1 MRQTLRRGKMQKEQT
16 IRRVDECDRPK
27 TEKRSSSRSVE
38 QPAGAVYIEIE
49 HSYGPRRTSV
59 YRVLEEDERG
69 LSFLVPG
76 EDGFFLEGTPLRF
89 SIIHKDRL
97 RTKHFGFTR
106 SCHPTHSEEGDKIFR
121 IGVQLNDA
129 LRTPPRTEYILRAPR
144 LQAEKGKDFHITFR
158 LAEEEFHYELTDL
171 SRYSAA
177 FACTPEDLLTLRI
190 STVLSDVHILVGKRT
205 IFEGT
210 AAIRR
215 IAPEGK
221 GKPLVVIEPRG
232 LPIDLDAVRKVDLL
246 NAVFEGTSSLIA
258 QHDKYQS
265 VDATFRAMVAD
276 LRFFLE
282 DFRHY
287 LEKPLLD
294 SESREPERV
303 LWEIFPLFFDGL
315 DGKVTRLDSY
325 ATELDLSPE
334 MAWLHRQYYQKN
346 LLSLFVA
353 APYNHRIYFKPN
365 GYPGDFEMMRI
376 VHRDGFEGATLF
388 GKMLNKY
395 STSIPIA
402 RAVRERTA
410 YFKERL
416 AAELVRNPGL
426 MVLSVASG
434 PALEFDAL
442 LAQTPALADGLSVTL
457 LDQEIEALQ
466 FSLENLSER
475 RIRTGCRMRIGCL
488 HQNIGNYLRRVAR
501 RQVGERYDL
510 IYAAG
515 LFDYFDRKTST
526 FVIRQ
531 ILSLLRPGG
540 HLIVAN
546 LSLTGH
552 RHRVYME
559 YGHEWSLIY
568 RSPEEMAELAAGL
581 PEGTRVEVSQI
592 AAGLVTVLEV
602 SPEL

>member
-1 MRQTLRRGKMQKEQT
+1 MQKGQT
-16 IRRVDECDRPK
+16 IRRSGERSQPI
-27 TEKRSSSRSVE
+27 TEKRSSRRSAE
-38 QPAGAVYIEIE
+38 QPTGTVFIEIE
-49 HSYGPRRTSV
+49 HSYGPRKTSV

-89 SIIHKDRL
+89 SILHKDQL

-106 SCHPTHSEEGDKIFR
+106 SCNPTLSEEAEKLYR
-121 IGVQLNDA
+121 IGVELSDA

-144 LQAEKGKDFHITFR
+144 LKPGKNQEFHITFR
-158 LAEEEFHYELTDL
+158 LGDEEFHFGLTDL
-171 SRYSAA
+171 SRYSLA

-190 STVLSDVHILVGKRT
+190 STVLSDVRIEVGKRT

-215 IAPEGK
+215 IAHEIN

-232 LPIDLDAVRKVDLL
+232 LPIDLDAVRKIDLL
-246 NAVFEGTSSLIA
+246 NAAFEGTSKLVA
-258 QHDKYQS
+258 LHDTYQS
-265 VDATFRAMVAD
+265 VDSTFRAMVAD

-287 LEKPLLD
+287 LENPLLD
-294 SESREPERV
+294 AESREPE
-303 LWEIFPLFFDGL
+303 LLLQEIFPLFFDGL
-315 DGKVTRLDSY
+315 DGKITRLDSF
-325 ATELDLSPE
+325 ATELELDQDK
-334 MAWLHRQYYQKN
+334 AWLHRQYYQKN

-365 GYPGDFEMMRI
+365 GYPGDFEMMRL
-376 VHRDGFEGATLF
+376 VHRDGFEGASLF
-388 GKMLNKY
+388 GKMMNKY

-426 MVLSVASG
+426 RVLSVASG

-442 LAQTPALADGLSVTL
+442 LAETPALADGLSATL

-475 RIRTGCRMRIGCL
+475 RIRAGCGMRISCL

-501 RQVGERYDL
+501 RQIVERYDL

-531 ILSLLRPGG
+531 VLSLLRPGG

-559 YGHEWSLIY
+559 YGHDWSLIY
-568 RSPEEMAELAAGL
+568 RSSEEMAELAAGL
-581 PEGTRVEVSQI
+581 PEGTRIEVGQI
-592 AAGLVTVLEV
+592 ADGLVTLLEV
-602 SPEL
+602 SPGS

>member
-1 MRQTLRRGKMQKEQT
+1 MLK
-16 IRRVDECDRPK
+16 IRSMPRADERDRPI
-27 TEKRSSSRSVE
+27 TEKRSSPRTTE
-38 QPAGAVYIEIE
+38 QPAGAVFIEIE
-49 HSYGPRRTSV
+49 HSYGPLRTSV

-76 EDGFFLEGTPLRF
+76 EDGYFLEGTPLRF
-89 SIIHKDRL
+89 SIILKDRL

-106 SCHPTHSEEGDKIFR
+106 SCQPTNSEEGEKIYR
-121 IGVQLNDA
+121 IGVELCDA
-129 LRTPPRTEYILRAPR
+129 LRTPPRTEYTLRAPR
-144 LQAEKGKDFHITFR
+144 LRSGKGKEFHITFR
-158 LAEEEFHYELTDL
+158 LAEEEFRSELTDI

-177 FACTPEDLLTLRI
+177 FACTPEDLLSLRI
-190 STVLSDVHILVGKRT
+190 GAVLSGVRIQAGKRV
-205 IFEGT
+205 IFEGSAT
-210 AAIRR
+210 IRR
-215 IAPEGK
+215 IAHEGK
-221 GKPLVVIEPRG
+221 GKPRVVIEPRG
-232 LPIDLDAVRKVDLL
+232 LPIDLDAVRKADLL
-246 NAVFEGTSSLIA
+246 NTAFEGTTSLIA
-258 QHDKYQS
+258 QHESYQS

-287 LEKPLLD
+287 LESPLLD
-294 SESREPERV
+294 SESEKPEQ
-303 LWEIFPLFFDGL
+303 LLQEIFPLFFSGL

-325 ATELDLSPE
+325 ATELGLSE
-334 MAWLHRQYYQKN
+334 DKAWLHRQYYQKN

-353 APYNHRIYFKPN
+353 APYNHRIYFKPR
-365 GYPGDFEMMRI
+365 GYPGDFEMMRL
-376 VHRDGFEGATLF
+376 VHRDSFEGASLF
-388 GKMLNKY
+388 GKILNKY

-402 RAVRERTA
+402 RAVRERTT

-416 AAELVRNPGL
+416 AAELVRNPAL
-426 MVLSVASG
+426 QVLSIASG

-442 LAQTPALADGLSVTL
+442 LEETPALADGLSVSL

-475 RIRTGCRMRIGCL
+475 RIRTGCGMRVSCL

-501 RQVGERYDL
+501 RQIGERYDL

-515 LFDYFDRKTST
+515 LFDYFDRKTSA

-552 RHRVYME
+552 LHRVYME
-559 YGHEWSLIY
+559 YGHDWNLIY
-568 RSPEEMAELAAGL
+568 RSSEEMAELAEGL
-581 PEGTRVEVSQI
+581 PAGTRVKVGQI
-592 AAGLVTVLEV
+592 ADGLVTLLEV
-602 SPEL
+602 SPER

>member
-1 MRQTLRRGKMQKEQT
+1 M
-16 IRRVDECDRPK
+16 D
-27 TEKRSSSRSVE
+27 KRSSRRSGE
-38 QPAGAVYIEIE
+38 QPAGAVFIEIE

-76 EDGFFLEGTPLRF
+76 EDGYFLEGTPLRF
-89 SIIHKDRL
+89 SIILKDRL

-106 SCHPTHSEEGDKIFR
+106 SCQPTNSEEGEKIYR
-121 IGVQLNDA
+121 IGVELCDA
-129 LRTPPRTEYILRAPR
+129 LRTPPRTEYILRTPR
-144 LQAEKGKDFHITFR
+144 LRSEKGKEFHITFR
-158 LAEEEFHYELTDL
+158 LAEEEFHFELTDF

-177 FACTPEDLLTLRI
+177 FACTPDDLLSLRI
-190 STVLSDVHILVGKRT
+190 SMVLSDVRIEVGKRA
-205 IFEGT
+205 IFAGT

-215 IAPEGK
+215 IARDAK
-221 GKPLVVIEPRG
+221 GKPRVVIEPRG
-232 LPIDLDAVRKVDLL
+232 LPIDLGAVRQADLL
-246 NAVFEGTSSLIA
+246 NAAFEGTSSLIA

-287 LEKPLLD
+287 LENPLLD
-294 SESREPERV
+294 SESQEPARV
-303 LWEIFPLFFDGL
+303 LQEIFPLFFNGL

-325 ATELDLSPE
+325 AAGLIHTQEG
-334 MAWLHRQYYQKN
+334 AWLHRQYYQKN

-353 APYNHRIYFKPN
+353 APYNHRIYFKPK
-365 GYPGDFEMMRI
+365 GYPGDFEMMRL
-376 VHRDGFEGATLF
+376 VHRDSFEGASLF
-388 GKMLNKY
+388 GKILNKY

-416 AAELVRNPGL
+416 AAELARNPAL
-426 MVLSVASG
+426 QVLSVASG

-442 LAQTPALADGLSVTL
+442 LAETPALADGLSATL

-475 RIRTGCRMRIGCL
+475 RIRAGCGMRISCL

-540 HLIVAN
+540 HLVVAN

-559 YGHEWSLIY
+559 YGHDWSLIY
-568 RSPEEMAELAAGL
+568 RSSEEMAELAEGL
-581 PEGTRVEVSQI
+581 PEGTRIEVGQI
-592 AAGLVTVLEV
+592 ADGLVTLLEV
-602 SPEL
+602 SPGH

>member
-1 MRQTLRRGKMQKEQT
+1 MQGKRT
-16 IRRVDECDRPK
+16 IRPAAERELPIM
-27 TEKRSSSRSVE
+27 EKRASRRTAE
-38 QPAGAVYIEIE
+38 QPPGAVFIEIE

-59 YRVLEEDERG
+59 YRILEEDERG

-76 EDGFFLEGTPLRF
+76 EDGYFLEGTPLRF
-89 SIIHKDRL
+89 SIIFKERF

-106 SCHPTHSEEGDKIFR
+106 SCQPTNSEEGEKIYR
-121 IGVQLNDA
+121 IGVELCDA

-144 LQAEKGKDFHITFR
+144 LKSEKGKEFHITFR
-158 LAEEEFHYELTDL
+158 LAEEEFHFELTDL

-177 FACTPEDLLTLRI
+177 FACTPEDLLSLRM
-190 STVLSDVHILVGKRT
+190 SAVLSDVRIQAGKRA

-215 IAPEGK
+215 IAHEAK
-221 GKPLVVIEPRG
+221 GKPLVAIEPRG
-232 LPIDLDAVRKVDLL
+232 RPIDLDAVRKVDLL
-246 NAVFEGTSSLIA
+246 NAAFEGTSSLIA

-287 LEKPLLD
+287 LEKPLLGA
-294 SESREPERV
+294 ESREPEPV
-303 LWEIFPLFFDGL
+303 LREIFPLFFNGL

-325 ATELDLSPE
+325 ATGLALSE
-334 MAWLHRQYYQKN
+334 EQDWLHRQYYQKN

-353 APYNHRIYFKPN
+353 APYNHRIYFKPK
-365 GYPGDFEMMRI
+365 GYPGDFEMMRL
-376 VHRDGFEGATLF
+376 VHRDSFEGATLF
-388 GKMLNKY
+388 GKMMNKY

-426 MVLSVASG
+426 QVLSVASG

-475 RIRTGCRMRIGCL
+475 RIRAGCRMRIGCL

-515 LFDYFDRKTST
+515 LFDYFDRKTSS

-581 PEGTRVEVSQI
+581 PDGTRIEVSQI
-592 AAGLVTVLEV
+592 AAGLVAVLEV